1 MVLQLFVVCWSSLHQ
16 DSVLWLA
23 ALFQCDC
30 HTCVVTNTV
39 IEADKVA
46 ACLSGW
52 TRCQHDVNTMST
64 SAKSKENSHLLKLFF
79 ICLSIV
85 VCFLPAGS
93 SRCSRLLTGLVFI
106 YLVCLTSLLLTNK
119 QTKLWKGVMKWV
131 FPPPWTSFPQIR
143 FCSSGCI
150 NLHINEEKEHFFC

>member
-30 HTCVVTNTV
+30 HTCVVANTV

-79 ICLSIV
+79 YLFVHRCL
-85 VCFLPAGS
+85 FPA
-93 SRCSRLLTGLVFI
+93 RRLV
-106 YLVCLTSLLLTNK
+106 SLLPSLDWTCFYIFGVFNIITSDK
-119 QTKLWKGVMKWV
+119 QTDQTLKRCDEVNFSSSMNQ
-131 FPPPWTSFPQIR
+131 FPSDQI
-143 FCSSGCI
+143 
-150 NLHINEEKEHFFC
+150 L